1 VNPSAPVR
9 ALALIALAALA
20 LRCGG
25 VPAPAFTRLDSAR
38 KLAAH
43 LRLHFNKAAG
53 AADRAVMADTDE
65 ASIAYARDAE
75 QAAKVVE
82 SDIAALA
89 PLLRDLGYPKEVRL
103 FAEFGNQYAE
113 YEKLARDILSLAVE
127 NTNLKAQRLS
137 FGPGSEAA
145 DAFRD
150 ALASIP
156 EGAVKD
162 RYRIESLV
170 AQATLAVREIQ
181 VLQAPHIAE
190 PDDAAMT
197 RIEQQM
203 SALAVR
209 ARHVL
214 DEIAEPSG
222 PKPPPGL
229 ERARAAL
236 DRFEQIS
243 SQILKMSRQNTNV
256 RSLELALREK
266 PALTAACDD
275 RLRLLQDTL
284 DQEGSK
290 ATR

>member
-1 VNPSAPVR
+1 
-9 ALALIALAALA
+9 
-20 LRCGG
+20 
-25 VPAPAFTRLDSAR
+25 
-38 KLAAH
+38 
-43 LRLHFNKAAG
+43 
-53 AADRAVMADTDE
+53 MADTDE
-65 ASIAYARDAE
+65 ASSAYARDAE
-75 QAAKVVE
+75 QAGKVVE

-103 FAEFGNQYAE
+103 FAEFRDQYAE
-113 YEKLARDILSLAVE
+113 YQKLAREILSLAVE
-127 NTNLKAQRLS
+127 NANLKAQRLS
-137 FGPGSEAA
+137 FGPESEAA

-150 ALASIP
+150 ALGSIP

-162 RYRIESLV
+162 RCRIESLV

-197 RIEQQM
+197 RIEQRM
-203 SALAVR
+203 SALAAR
-209 ARHVL
+209 AAQVL
-214 DEIAEPSG
+214 DEIAELTG

-243 SQILKMSRQNTNV
+243 SQILTLSRRNTNV
-256 RSLELALREK
+256 RSLQLALRAK

-275 RLRLLQDTL
+275 RLRLLQEAL
-284 DQEGSK
+284 DEEGSK